1 MICASCDRPILPG
14 EPSQEYEIS
23 GGTGVVAAVR
33 LHVVCPV
40 RVPPVRRYS
49 P

>member
-1 MICASCDRPILPG
+1 MICASCDQQIRPD

-40 RVPPVRRYS
+40 RVPPVRRYR